1 MAKKFILIDG
11 NSLIHRAFYALPLL
25 STAQGQF
32 TNAAY
37 GFTTMLL
44 KLMEEEKPD
53 AIAVAF
59 DKGKLTFRN
68 EAYEQYKAHRKATP
82 PELREQFPLVHEILQ
97 TLDIPIY
104 EQAGYEADDIIG
116 TIAKNAAAEGYQIL
130 IVTGDR
136 DALQLITEKVKVLLT
151 KRGITETE
159 RFDEAALFAKLE
171 VTPTQIID
179 LKGLMGDASDNIPGV
194 PGVGE
199 KTALKLIKEYGSL
212 EGVYAHLDEI
222 SGKKL
227 QENLRENA
235 ELADLSKRLATIDT
249 NMPLMVD
256 WHHCIWREP
265 DWQIVREL
273 FGRLEFR
280 SLVRRLEIAHPVKSN
295 QEMCPV
301 VTQTPQVTEITTG
314 AEILAFI
321 ETVRHF
327 GQCAIIAL
335 HTDIRPL
342 RGEIKGMAVSTPE
355 RTVYIDAGNS
365 AVWEPWLGI
374 LTDRSIKKC
383 THDAKPMMI
392 ALRRRGSNLQGCDF
406 DTMVAAYLLD
416 PTRSD
421 YEPTELI
428 GRYLGEDPMGMQD
441 AKARSKATKEELQND
456 AGWLAGRLFA
466 LRDQLQAELVQNGL
480 DGLYQGIEH
489 PLIAVL
495 AEMEFNGIKLDRDV
509 LQQMGREVGGK
520 IAVLT
525 EEIYQLAGDE
535 FNINSPKQLGCIL
548 FEKLKLP
555 VQKKTKTGYSTDA
568 EVLEKLAGNHLI
580 IDKILEFRML
590 VKLKSTYLD
599 ALDGLVILETGRVHT
614 TFNQTVTATGRLS
627 SSDPNLQN
635 IPIRT
640 EEGRKIRH
648 VFVPSQPGWKILS
661 ADYSQ
666 IELRVLAHISQDSN
680 LIDAFR
686 QGQDIHTRTAAL
698 IFGVSDEEV
707 TSEMRSGA
715 KAVNFGIVYGIS
727 DFGLARN
734 IGISRHQAGDFIDN
748 YFSKYPKVK
757 DFMDSIVAEARK
769 KGYVT
774 TLLHRRR
781 YLPDIHNRNFNVRSF
796 AERTA
801 MNTPIQGSAAD
812 IIKKAMIVIYNAM
825 QERQLKAKLLLQ
837 VHDELVFEVPPEE
850 LAEMITL
857 IKTDMEQAVSL
868 VVPLTV
874 DVKVGESWGSTEKQ

>member
-1 MAKKFILIDG
+1 MSKKFILIDG

-44 KLMEEEKPD
+44 RLLDEEKPE

-68 EAYEQYKAHRKATP
+68 EAYQEYKAHRKATP
-82 PELREQFPLVHEILQ
+82 PELREQFPLVHEILRA
-97 TLDIPIY
+97 LDIPIF

-116 TIAKNAAAEGYQIL
+116 TVARGAATEGYDIL

-136 DALQLITEKVKVLLT
+136 DALQLISGQVRVLLT
-151 KRGITETE
+151 KRGITDTE
-159 RFDEAALFAKLE
+159 RLDEAALWTKME
-171 VTPTQIID
+171 ITPAQVID
-179 LKGLMGDASDNIPGV
+179 LKGLMGDTADNIPGV

-212 EGVYAHLDEI
+212 EGVYAHLDDI
-222 SGKKL
+222 TGKKL
-227 QENLRENA
+227 QEKLREHAKLA
-235 ELADLSKRLATIDT
+235 ELSKHLATIDV
-249 NMPLMVD
+249 NMPLDID
-256 WHHCIWREP
+256 WQHCIWREP
-265 DWQIVREL
+265 DWPTVREL
-273 FGRLEFR
+273 FGRLEFK
-280 SLVRRLEIAHPVKSN
+280 SLVRRLEIAYPDK
-295 QEMCPV
+295 QR
-301 VTQTPQVTEITTG
+301 QTEASASLKAPSIIELTTNEEITV
-314 AEILAFI
+314 FI
-321 ETVRHF
+321 QAVKCY
-327 GQCAIIAL
+327 GQCALSAIL
-335 HTDIRPL
+335 TDVRPL
-342 RGEIKGMAVSTPE
+342 RGVVAGMAVSIPD
-355 RTVYIDAGNS
+355 RTVYIDAEKPD
-365 AVWEPWLGI
+365 VWGPWLEI
-374 LTDRSIKKC
+374 LADKNIKKC
-383 THDAKPMMI
+383 THDVKPLLI
-392 ALRRRGSNLQGCDF
+392 ALRKRGAFLRGCDF

-416 PTRSD
+416 PTRSTYQPD
-421 YEPTELI
+421 DLVA
-428 GRYLGEDPMGMQD
+428 RYLGEEPLGIHD
-441 AKARSKATKEELQND
+441 AKNKSKASCEELQNS
-456 AGWLAGRLFA
+456 AGWLVGRLFL
-466 LRDQLQAELVQNGL
+466 LRDQLQAEMVQNGL
-480 DGLYQGIEH
+480 DTLYQSVEH
-489 PLIAVL
+489 PLIDVL
-495 AEMEFNGIKLDRDV
+495 AEMEYNGIKLDQDILRR
-509 LQQMGREVGGK
+509 MGREIGEK

-525 EEIYQLAGDE
+525 QEIYQLAEEE
-535 FNINSPKQLGCIL
+535 FNINSPKKLGYIL
-548 FEKLKLP
+548 FDKLHLP

-568 EVLEKLAGNHLI
+568 EVLEKLSGTHLI

-599 ALDGLVILETGRVHT
+599 ALDGLIILETGRVHT

-648 VFVPSQPGWKILS
+648 VFVPSRPGWKILS

-666 IELRVLAHISQDSN
+666 IELRVLAHISGDFN
-680 LIDAFR
+680 LIDAFQ

-698 IFGVSDEEV
+698 IFGVPMEDV

-734 IGISRHQAGDFIDN
+734 IGISRQEAGKFIDN
-748 YFSKYPKVK
+748 YLSKYPKVK
-757 DFMDSIVAEARK
+757 DFMDDIVKEARE

-781 YLPDIHNRNFNVRSF
+781 YLPDIHNRNFNLRSF

-812 IIKKAMIVIYNAM
+812 IIKKAMIVIFNAM
-825 QERQLKAKLLLQ
+825 QERQLTARLLLQ

-850 LAEMITL
+850 LAEMVTL

-868 VVPLTV
+868 TVPLTV
-874 DVKVGESWGSTEKQ
+874 DVKIGDSWGATEKI